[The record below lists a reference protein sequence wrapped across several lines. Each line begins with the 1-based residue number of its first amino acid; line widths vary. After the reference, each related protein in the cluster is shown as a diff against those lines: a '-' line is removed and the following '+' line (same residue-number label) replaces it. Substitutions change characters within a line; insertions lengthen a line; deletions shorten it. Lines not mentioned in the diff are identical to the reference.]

1 MRGES
6 LVESQI
12 SPRITLVDL
21 WAPRPPTPAISLV
34 AATEP
39 HPQRQRGGAAT
50 LQHHTCAGRAR
61 SPRAAHRAP
70 PERQTG
76 GRHDDVT
83 GAAPESGVAEK
94 GYCVSVLDPLRALLA
109 QDRLDEFVDLSVE
122 RFSEIYNGPWREYAD
137 LVATIDRSD
146 LVRFPEVMVISSAA
160 SSWFEPHTALGWAR
174 IEHAV
179 DLMKAIEVMRAHAA
193 EETDPRRRLRSAGV
207 ELGAHRILSRSADAA
222 IAAERWEALV
232 DELPP
237 QALLASAE
245 TVHVFGT
252 QVVAAYAQEG
262 RFPDA
267 MRAAVR
273 MNDDVSVWRRMHVG
287 GMVAMSQA
295 LFGDIPSARRTL
307 DRLEHE
313 LEGLDVRSRYG
324 ATGWGIAAALVAV
337 EDGDGE
343 RAHARL
349 DELDERLSSVD
360 HWAYVLA
367 ARGRALQ
374 LTHSAD
380 EAADILHELITEHRG
395 RRASEF
401 ALDLLTSVS
410 GDLLVAAGQTE
421 RARTLLQDASGTGPS
436 ALAHSRALLRNDAP
450 AARRRAAVA
459 LAQHEQ
465 SPRLTTEALLTMVI
479 AAARLGLTDEARRM
493 MSRLAGSLKRRGN
506 VSVLRFAPRSELLA
520 LIPPDDSEMV
530 SRVQAMPEDHDAG
543 IGRPAVLTASELR
556 VLGAL
561 LDEPGARAV
570 AERLYLSQNTVKTH
584 LRNAYRKLGATD
596 RASAL
601 ALATRHG
608 LLD

>member
-1 MRGES
+1 MFANNVP
-6 LVESQI
+6 LQ
-12 SPRITLVDL
+12 
-21 WAPRPPTPAISLV
+21 PAK
-34 AATEP
+34 
-39 HPQRQRGGAAT
+39 
-50 LQHHTCAGRAR
+50 
-61 SPRAAHRAP
+61 
-70 PERQTG
+70 RQTG
-76 GRHDDVT
+76 DATMTSRCRT
-83 GAAPESGVAEK
+83 RSGAAEK

-137 LVATIDRSD
+137 LVATIDRND
-146 LVRFPEVMVISSAA
+146 LARFPEVMVISAAA

-174 IEHAV
+174 VEHAV
-179 DLMKAIEVMRAHAA
+179 DLMKAIDALRAQAA

-222 IAAERWEALV
+222 VAAERWEALV
-232 DELPP
+232 DELPA

-267 MRAAVR
+267 IRAAVR
-273 MNDDVSVWRRMHVG
+273 MHDDVSVWRRMHVR

-295 LFGDIPSARRTL
+295 LFGDIAAARRTL
-307 DRLEHE
+307 DRMESE
-313 LEGLDVRSRYG
+313 LQGLDVRSRYG

-349 DELDERLSSVD
+349 DELDERLPAVD

-374 LTHSAD
+374 LTHPAD
-380 EAADILHELITEHRG
+380 EAADILHELIAEHRG
-395 RRASEF
+395 RRASEY
-401 ALDLLTSVS
+401 ALDLLRSVS
-410 GDLLVAAGQTE
+410 GDLLVASGQTE
-421 RARTLLQDASGTGPS
+421 RAKELLQDAPETGPS
-436 ALAHSRALLRNDAP
+436 ALAHSRALLRNDAL
-450 AARRRAAVA
+450 AARRRAAA
-459 LAQHEQ
+459 TLAQHEQ
-465 SPRLTTEALLTMVI
+465 SPRLTTEALLTITI
-479 AAARLGLTDEARRM
+479 AASRLGLADEARRM
-493 MSRLAGSLKRRGN
+493 MSRLAGSLTRRGN
-506 VSVLRFAPRSELLA
+506 TSVLRYAPRSDLLA
-520 LIPPDDSEMV
+520 LV
-530 SRVQAMPEDHDAG
+530 SRDHPEIAAHVQALPEDHDAG
-543 IGRPAVLTASELR
+543 IAEPAALTASELR

-561 LDEPGARAV
+561 LDESGARAV

-601 ALATRHG
+601 AIASRHG